1 MDGTAV
7 TFLVIGGIGAGVLVL
22 SLLVGEIGGALHLSA
37 DADGPFSVPAIAALI
52 GGIGFGGAAAVA
64 VLPDSLP
71 DAVTVLIAVVVGLAV
86 AIPLAWAAIRLSR
99 SLQNMPTQETLTRD
113 HLVGAQGVV
122 ISSVPS
128 AGFGEVRL
136 AVAGQQLKFSAR
148 SDVPLPTGT
157 PVYVT
162 EALSDTAVEVV
173 STAPDPLPQSTAR
186 DRRHSVTLLIS
197 IAGIVLLAILL
208 VLFVL
213 SRIKVAGPNQAF
225 IVTGRQGRQV
235 TDSSGVISRDA
246 SGQKVVMG
254 ASVFVLPVVQ
264 KLHTMDLS
272 SRRIPVGI
280 RGAVSKQGVKCDL
293 EGVAIVKVGGT
304 EHSIRAAAQRFL
316 NQQQG
321 IDTFTSE
328 VLAGALRSIVGR
340 LTIEEI
346 IRDRAAFASAVAEEA
361 ESSLTGQGLV
371 LDTFQLQ
378 DIQAEGTLPGRP
390 RAS

>member
-1 MDGTAV
+1 MDATAV

-64 VLPDSLP
+64 VLPDGLS

-122 ISSVPS
+122 ISSVPA

-136 AVAGQQLKFSAR
+136 VLAGQQLKFSAR

-173 STAPDPLPQSTAR
+173 STAPDPLPQSQPET
-186 DRRHSVTLLIS
+186 
-197 IAGIVLLAILL
+197 
-208 VLFVL
+208 
-213 SRIKVAGPNQAF
+213 
-225 IVTGRQGRQV
+225 
-235 TDSSGVISRDA
+235 
-246 SGQKVVMG
+246 
-254 ASVFVLPVVQ
+254 
-264 KLHTMDLS
+264 
-272 SRRIPVGI
+272 
-280 RGAVSKQGVKCDL
+280 
-293 EGVAIVKVGGT
+293 GGT
-304 EHSIRAAAQRFL
+304 
-316 NQQQG
+316 
-321 IDTFTSE
+321 
-328 VLAGALRSIVGR
+328 
-340 LTIEEI
+340 
-346 IRDRAAFASAVAEEA
+346 
-361 ESSLTGQGLV
+361 
-371 LDTFQLQ
+371 
-378 DIQAEGTLPGRP
+378 P
-390 RAS
+390 